1 MFSSPDAGS
10 IKKEQKALWV
20 PQEDKPIAPMK
31 MSLES
36 HTHLSP
42 PCLSILRGRETSGP
56 PAESPES
63 GSERPQFLLQLC
75 LLLGGLGTTYQSS
88 PAPCSAEVIIPTQG
102 ETEFNSA
109 RKRQRTREQK
119 IHKTT

>member
-36 HTHLSP
+36 HTHLP
-42 PCLSILRGRETSGP
+42 PPMPQHPKGPRNFWATRRKPRVRIRETPVPTSALPLIGWSWYYLPELTSSLFCRSNNTNSG
-56 PAESPES
+56 
-63 GSERPQFLLQLC
+63 RD
-75 LLLGGLGTTYQSS
+75 
-88 PAPCSAEVIIPTQG
+88 
-102 ETEFNSA
+102 
-109 RKRQRTREQK
+109 
-119 IHKTT
+119 